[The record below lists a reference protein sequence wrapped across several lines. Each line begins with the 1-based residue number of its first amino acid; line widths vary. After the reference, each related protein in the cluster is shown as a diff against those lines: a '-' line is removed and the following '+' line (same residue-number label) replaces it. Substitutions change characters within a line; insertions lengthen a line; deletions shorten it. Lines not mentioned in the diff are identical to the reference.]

1 MHGGTLF
8 LAADSHEENVFV
20 LSLPFKSKDE
30 KAAQLLTNEATNYI
44 SLDDSPLQTPNQQG
58 YTLLLVEDH
67 DEMRQFIAEQL
78 ELHFIVETASD
89 GNEALA
95 ILGER
100 HIDIIVTDIMMPNMD
115 GFELCK
121 KVKSDIN
128 ISHIPIVLLT
138 ARNDIQSKIEGLKAG
153 AESYLEKPFSIKY
166 LRQQLL
172 SILDNRRRERTAF
185 SQNPFFSM
193 DSMKTNKAD
202 EEFIN
207 KVILKI
213 EEHLADE
220 TFNVETMADLFCMSR
235 SSLLRKIKTL
245 FNLSPVELIRT
256 IRMKKAAQLIQEGN
270 HSIADVGFMVGIT
283 SPAYFSK
290 QFGKQFGITPKDF
303 EKQCKA
309 NSKS

>member
-1 MHGGTLF
+1 
-8 LAADSHEENVFV
+8 
-20 LSLPFKSKDE
+20 
-30 KAAQLLTNEATNYI
+30 
-44 SLDDSPLQTPNQQG
+44 
-58 YTLLLVEDH
+58 
-67 DEMRQFIAEQL
+67 
-78 ELHFIVETASD
+78 
-89 GNEALA
+89 
-95 ILGER
+95 
-100 HIDIIVTDIMMPNMD
+100 
-115 GFELCK
+115 
-121 KVKSDIN
+121 
-128 ISHIPIVLLT
+128 
-138 ARNDIQSKIEGLKAG
+138 
-153 AESYLEKPFSIKY
+153 
-166 LRQQLL
+166 
-172 SILDNRRRERTAF
+172 
-185 SQNPFFSM
+185 M

-290 QFGKQFGITPKDF
+290 QFGKQFGITPKYF